1 MARFSEIVCRHL
13 SDADFGVE
21 DACSEMAMSR
31 VQLYR
36 KVKALTGNTPVE
48 LLRRARVG
56 RAHEL
61 LLTTDKSISEIA
73 YACGFSAPSYFN
85 KCFKDEYG
93 ITPGELRPA
102 STEA

>member
-1 MARFSEIVCRHL
+1 MPA
-13 SDADFGVE
+13 
-21 DACSEMAMSR
+21 AMSR

-36 KVKALTGNTPVE
+36 KVKALTGKTPVE
-48 LLRRARVG
+48 LLRHARVERAR
-56 RAHEL
+56 EQ

-93 ITPGELRPA
+93 ITPGELRPNA
-102 STEA
+102 